1 MTFLIIIGSIF
12 LIWLIVAN
20 INSYNEGKRQ
30 MRESAW
36 LKQIKEKY
44 PEAYNEYFTWEARK
58 RHGRDMKPIVMQWD
72 EKRWE
77 MENAMLLVKKNQK
90 ERSER
95 EEKWA
100 KEQHD
105 FAEECVAIARK
116 TMPGFGFYKYFPKI
130 STITKDGK
138 PTNMDMLVW
147 QHFQGTLC
155 LSDDLDYT
163 NVQYIKNNFDILPRF
178 KNKTS
183 TFNKSVYDRIIAFI
197 KELRKNDDIL
207 VYLNYNIKDWNA
219 DALTYH
225 YNNIIDG
232 IGTSNLVTSPTNLP
246 VGNDSKHWEKHLK
259 RKMVIIDMMTEN
271 DWIKWNCTHV
281 FENLREKQ
289 PLIAY
294 ISLLKFYDRQEMT
307 KIIKKA
313 NDEAERRIAEEREK
327 EEERKRQEAEECA
340 AQKRQE
346 EERAKLKRDI
356 QAVVTKNKKDWV
368 CLYDDFYCTGFLN
381 IRNQLDQFTLNDF
394 RNGGAIDFLKHER
407 VLGTVIP
414 QIKQRLIDTFGESDL
429 KLLTLFCIPASTR
442 TKNEERY
449 EDFSIRLCKETGME
463 NAYTHVHIKKSV
475 FWGNDNKET
484 TGRKP
489 QPELE
494 FDNLFYKGRNIL
506 LFDDVVTTGDTM
518 LRYKDMMGKLG
529 ATVIAGICLGKPS
542 HGISPSLSDSRLAE
556 ERAGLQSSAKSVL
569 INNAKDWEHLYGDF
583 YYTWLFYYYPTNI
596 ENFVASDKEWNDR
609 RTVWNFKNDPDK
621 NISPILHEVALD
633 KVIPQI
639 RQRLCETFG
648 EEYLQF
654 LTLVCLPA
662 STNAKNEARYEEFA
676 SRICEETGME
686 NGYEHTHVVKD
697 GMSKNHPAN
706 QTNHSIQPVIE
717 FDKDFFKGKYVL
729 LFDDIVTKGGTM
741 LRYKEI
747 MKSIGATVV
756 GGMCLGKTKHER
768 PGEKAFPLSDMT
780 EEEIS
785 QLLFGE

>member
-197 KELRKNDDIL
+197 KELRKNDDVL

-313 NDEAERRIAEEREK
+313 NDDAERRIAEEREK
-327 EEERKRQEAEECA
+327 EEERKRQEAEELR
-340 AQKRQE
+340 QK
-346 EERAKLKRDI
+346 
-356 QAVVTKNKKDWV
+356 
-368 CLYDDFYCTGFLN
+368 
-381 IRNQLDQFTLNDF
+381 
-394 RNGGAIDFLKHER
+394 
-407 VLGTVIP
+407 
-414 QIKQRLIDTFGESDL
+414 
-429 KLLTLFCIPASTR
+429 
-442 TKNEERY
+442 
-449 EDFSIRLCKETGME
+449 
-463 NAYTHVHIKKSV
+463 
-475 FWGNDNKET
+475 
-484 TGRKP
+484 
-489 QPELE
+489 
-494 FDNLFYKGRNIL
+494 
-506 LFDDVVTTGDTM
+506 
-518 LRYKDMMGKLG
+518 
-529 ATVIAGICLGKPS
+529 
-542 HGISPSLSDSRLAE
+542 AE
-556 ERAGLQSSAKSVL
+556 EIAAEKRKAEEKARLQSTAKSVL
-569 INNAKDWEHLYGDF
+569 LNNAKTWESLYGEF
-583 YYTWLFYYYPTNI
+583 YYTWLFYYYPTTCDF
-596 ENFVASDKEWNDR
+596 EASDEEWDDR
-609 RTVWNFKNDPDK
+609 WRVWNFKNDPEKD
-621 NISPILHEVALD
+621 IEQEEHEGTLD
-633 KVIPQI
+633 ELIPRI
-639 RQRLCETFG
+639 KERLVETFG

-662 STNAKNEARYEEFA
+662 STKAKNEARYEEFA
-676 SRICEETGME
+676 SRICEETRME

-729 LFDDIVTKGGTM
+729 LFDDVVTKGGTM